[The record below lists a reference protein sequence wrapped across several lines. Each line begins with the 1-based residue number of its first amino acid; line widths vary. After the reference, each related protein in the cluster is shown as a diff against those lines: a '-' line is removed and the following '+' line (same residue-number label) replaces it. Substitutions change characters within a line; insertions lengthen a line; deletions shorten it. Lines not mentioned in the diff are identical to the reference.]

1 VRTAGDL
8 LHHEKPEREPM
19 SAFNREK
26 VLSVRHWTDT
36 LFSFTAT
43 RNSGFRFLN
52 GQFAMIGLEV
62 DGRPLL
68 RAYSMASAN
77 HEEALEFFSIKVADG
92 PLTSRLQKIRE
103 GDTILVGRKATG
115 TLVTDNLI
123 PGKRLLLLST
133 GTGLAPFASLIK
145 DPEIYD
151 KFETIVLVHG
161 CRQVSELAYGEQL
174 VASLGDDEFFG
185 PLMREKFVYY
195 PTVTREPF
203 RNRGRSCSTTSACPR
218 WISRPIASCCA
229 AAPAC
234 WKICARRSNSGAF
247 LKAAMPSPAISSSR
261 RLSSSARVATF
272 VLRCH
277 ALSVTRSC
285 WLTVATSKMSQAQS
299 SNGKWLRTLRFI
311 AKKIARRNAASAIW
325 RATTDD
331 DEHYVY
337 AIAL

>member
-1 VRTAGDL
+1 MCRRSRSARADHCRNCTLCEPAAIFFNTK
-8 LHHEKPEREPM
+8 KPEREPM

-123 PGKRLLLLST
+123 PGRRLLLLST

-145 DPEIYD
+145 DPEVYD
-151 KFETIVLVHG
+151 RFETIVLVHG
-161 CRQVSELAYGEQL
+161 CRQVSELPYGEEL
-174 VASLGDDEFFG
+174 VAKLRDDEFLG
-185 PLMREKFVYY
+185 PLLSEKLVYY

-203 RNRGRSCSTTSACPR
+203 RNRGRITDL
-218 WISRPIASCCA
+218 IASEQLFNDIGQ
-229 AAPAC
+229 PALENESD
-234 WKICARRSNSGAF
+234 RSMMCGT
-247 LKAAMPSPAISSSR
+247 P
-261 RLSSSARVATF
+261 
-272 VLRCH
+272 
-277 ALSVTRSC
+277 
-285 WLTVATSKMSQAQS
+285 
-299 SNGKWLRTLRFI
+299 GTLG
-311 AKKIARRNAASAIW
+311 
-325 RATTDD
+325 
-331 DEHYVY
+331 E
-337 AIAL
+337 L